1 MSSPESNF
9 SAWLR
14 KADHDLLNIENNL
27 AATDIPWDTVCV
39 HAQQVA
45 EKVLKAFLVFHG
57 RDLSKTHDLVA
68 LLESLS
74 TAAPE
79 SPISTAGEG
88 MVESVGSIG
97 LRLAYQLERVLHAEV
112 IVALST
118 PSAVRVI
125 GTSSRA
131 DRRLLDMVAQPG
143 SPRLAAA

>member
-27 AATDIPWDTVCV
+27 AATDIPWDTVCF

-68 LLESLS
+68 LLAQCIEHDAGLADLESDCRTLTS
-74 TAAPE
+74 YGVVARYPADLFEPTEADGRDLVEAARR
-79 SPISTAGEG
+79 IRAR
-88 MVESVGSIG
+88 I
-97 LRLAYQLERVLHAEV
+97 LA
-112 IVALST
+112 
-118 PSAVRVI
+118 
-125 GTSSRA
+125 
-131 DRRLLDMVAQPG
+131 LLPNT
-143 SPRLAAA
+143 R